1 MRSPDTSAQRSR
13 ISVLIGLTVALL
25 VVRLWLDSRLELMF
39 DEAYYALWAKHL
51 AWCYLDHPPLVAL
64 WIRLST
70 WCFGGNEFG
79 VRALGT
85 LAAAAGT
92 GVVYLLSWHL
102 FSNRAAATLA
112 GLLYCSM
119 LLIAAG
125 AIIVTPDT
133 PLVFFWSIALYAL
146 AQIYR
151 GNNARW
157 WLVVGIA
164 MGLALQSKYTALL
177 LGAGIP
183 CAMLTVP
190 RMRVWWRRPEPYLAG
205 ILAFA
210 IFLPVV
216 VWNYRHGW
224 ASFTK
229 QFSRADVDGFG
240 IRYVAE
246 FAASQIGLLTPL
258 VFVLAAAGCW
268 LALSRRGNQ
277 GRDAESFLV
286 SLITPMM
293 LYFLLHSLHARVHGN
308 WIAPAYPVLAVVGA
322 QAAFRASEF
331 GERMRSTIAFCRKWA
346 VPTGVGIAAL
356 AYLQAIAAP
365 LPLDAAKEL
374 DLVDGRMVAL
384 GAGGRRRRSAGR
396 SLLHTHVE
404 LCAHKRAR
412 CVLGWRDSHTPV
424 RRAHALAVVRAP
436 SRIPLF
442 QSGPVRDGGCSG
454 PVG

>member
-1 MRSPDTSAQRSR
+1 MRSPDASAQRSSV
-13 ISVLIGLTVALL
+13 SVLIGLTVALL
-25 VVRLWLDSRLELMF
+25 VVRLWLDAHLELMF
-39 DEAYYALWAKHL
+39 DEAYYTLWAKHL

-70 WCFGGNEFG
+70 WCFGGNAFG

-102 FSNRAAATLA
+102 FANRAAATFA

-151 GNNARW
+151 GTDARW

-183 CAMLTVP
+183 CAMITVP

-224 ASFTK
+224 ASFAK
-229 QFSRADVDGFG
+229 QFSRADVDGLG

-246 FAASQIGLLTPL
+246 LAASQIGLLTPL

-268 LALSRRGNQ
+268 LALSRRDNED
-277 GRDAESFLV
+277 RDAELFLV
-286 SLITPMM
+286 SLIAPMM
-293 LYFLLHSLHARVHGN
+293 LYFLFAQPSRESARQLDRARVSRTCRSRRPSRVSCIRVRRTDAIDDRLLPQVGRADRCWNRRVCILASHRC
-308 WIAPAYPVLAVVGA
+308 PA
-322 QAAFRASEF
+322 AARC
-331 GERMRSTIAFCRKWA
+331 GQG
-346 VPTGVGIAAL
+346 P
-356 AYLQAIAAP
+356 
-365 LPLDAAKEL
+365 
-374 DLVDGRMVAL
+374 DLVDGGMVAL

-412 CVLGWRDSHTPV
+412 RALGRRDSHTPV
-424 RRAHALAVVRAP
+424 
-436 SRIPLF
+436 
-442 QSGPVRDGGCSG
+442 
-454 PVG
+454 